1 MSRSEVMEKVNEIF
15 CNVFDDD
22 DLIVQ
27 DETNAEDIED
37 WDSLEQ
43 VNLIVNMEKEFKVKF
58 NLEEVNQLKN
68 VGEMVDMI
76 CSKIVE

>member
-1 MSRSEVMEKVNEIF
+1 MNRAEVMAKVEEIF
-15 CNVFDDD
+15 KDVFDDD
-22 DLIVQ
+22 DLVLT

-43 VNLIVNMEKEFKVKF
+43 INLIVNMESTFSVKF

-76 CSKIVE
+76 CEKMN